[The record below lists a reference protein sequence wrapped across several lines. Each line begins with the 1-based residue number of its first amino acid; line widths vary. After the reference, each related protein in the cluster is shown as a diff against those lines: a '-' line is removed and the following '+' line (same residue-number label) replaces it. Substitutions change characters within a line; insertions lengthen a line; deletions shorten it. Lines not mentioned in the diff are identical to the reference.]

1 MNSTRWAK
9 ISEIIETALE
19 KNETERSAYLTMI
32 CGEDTDMRQ
41 EIESLLSFDEGN
53 SPNIFDNNQI
63 SNLFFPEND
72 KATQSY
78 IGKTIGKYKTTKLLG
93 EGGMGAVFLAERTDG
108 EFDQQVAIKL
118 LKQGF
123 VSKIALNRFISERQ
137 ILARLHHRFIA
148 QLLDGGTTEEGLP
161 YLVMEYIEGLPLM
174 DYCNQHN
181 LDLKSRL
188 ELFQKICSAVQ
199 YAHQHL
205 VIHRDLKPS
214 NIMVTDDGS
223 PKLLDFGISKLVS
236 QEGDALQTQT
246 EFRALTPAYSSP
258 EQIRGEP
265 ISTASDV
272 YSLGV
277 ILYELL
283 TGKRPYNTESKNFS
297 QIIKVI
303 CEEEPTR
310 PSLAS
315 N

>member
-1 MNSTRWAK
+1 MNPTRWAK

-19 KNETERSAYLTMI
+19 KDETERSAYLTQV
-32 CGEDTDMRQ
+32 CGEDTALRQ
-41 EIESLLSFDEGN
+41 EIESLLSFEERTDVFE
-53 SPNIFDNNQI
+53 NNQVNPI
-63 SNLFFPEND
+63 FFGEEQLD
-72 KATQSY
+72 QSFT
-78 IGKTIGKYKTTKLLG
+78 GKQIGKYKTVKLLG

-108 EFDQQVAIKL
+108 EFEQQVAIKL

-148 QLLDGGTTEEGLP
+148 QLLDGGTTDEGVP
-161 YLVMEYIEGLPLM
+161 YLVMEYVEGLPLL
-174 DYCNQHN
+174 DYCEQHH

-214 NIMVTDDGS
+214 NILVTEDET

-236 QEGDALQTQT
+236 PDEDTMQTQT
-246 EFRALTPAYSSP
+246 EFRALTPAYASP

-283 TGKRPYNTESKNFS
+283 TGKRPYDTDAANFS
-297 QIIKVI
+297 EVIKAI
-303 CEEEPTR
+303 CEEEPMR
-310 PSLAS
+310 PSLAIE
-315 N
+315 